1 MKRLT
6 GEKDY
11 LCIAGTASE
20 ITKTLNKIGCRHD
33 LTILSTDNKDGIVTV
48 IVERRL
54 RPGPSRC
61 SEEASA

>member
-33 LTILSTDNKDGIVTV
+33 LSILSTDNQNGIITV
-48 IVERRL
+48 IIERRL
-54 RPGPSRC
+54 RTGPSRC
-61 SEEASA
+61 ENE